1 MKQVP
6 ALGTA
11 KRTYTITALQRGL
24 RLLTLFANAERG
36 LTASEVGKRSGLPVS
51 TVHRFLANLE
61 SSGFLNCSEDGVY
74 HLGVVCFGLGHSA
87 LAQLDIR
94 RLSLPYLRE
103 LNQTTRE
110 TIHLTVRYGVSAVYV
125 EKLDSQEP
133 VRIYSRIGASVPLY
147 SSAVGKVMLAYM
159 APQERDRLLSQ
170 IEIKRFTPNTIGSI
184 QELLAT
190 LQKVRRQGF
199 AYDLEE
205 NEPHIRCIAAPI
217 WDHAGAVNSSL
228 SITGPAVRMSTT
240 RLRELS
246 PLVKEAGLN
255 ISRDLGYRLVQPP
268 ISPAARIVASS
279 GDRENS
285 VRRSAA
291 AR

>member
-1 MKQVP
+1 M
-6 ALGTA
+6 ARG

-24 RLLTLFANAERG
+24 QLLTLFLGSERG

-61 SSGFLNCSEDGVY
+61 ASGFLNCSEEGIY
-74 HLGVVCFGLGHSA
+74 HLGVVCFGLGHAA

-94 RLSLPYLRE
+94 RLSAPYLRE
-103 LNQTTRE
+103 LNQVTRE
-110 TIHLTVRYGVSAVYV
+110 TIHLTVRHGTTAVYV
-125 EKLDSQEP
+125 DKLDSPEP

-159 APQERDRLLSQ
+159 QPHERDSLLAQ
-170 IEIKRFTPNTIGSI
+170 VQFKRFTPNTIGSM
-184 QELLAT
+184 QELLT
-190 LQKVRRQGF
+190 YLQKVRRQGF

-205 NEPHIRCIAAPI
+205 NELHIRCIAAPI
-217 WDHAGAVNSSL
+217 WDHTGAVNAAL
-228 SITGPAVRMSTT
+228 SITGPTVRMSNS

-246 PLVKEAGLN
+246 PLVREAGLH
-255 ISRDLGYRLVQPP
+255 ISSELGCHPVP
-268 ISPAARIVASS
+268 PAAKPLSS
-279 GDRENS
+279 GVQEPLLRHT
-285 VRRSAA
+285 AG

>member
-268 ISPAARIVASS
+268 TSSAARIVVSS
-279 GDRENS
+279 GNRENS

>member
-1 MKQVP
+1 M
-6 ALGTA
+6 ATG

-24 RLLTLFANAERG
+24 RLLTLFASSERG
-36 LTASEVGKRSGLPVS
+36 LTATQVGKLSGLPVS

-61 SSGFLNCSEDGVY
+61 SSGFLNCSEDGIY
-74 HLGVVCFGLGHSA
+74 HLGTVCFGLGHSA

-103 LNQTTRE
+103 LNEATRE
-110 TIHLTVRYGVSAVYV
+110 TIHLTVRHGATAVYV
-125 EKLDSQEP
+125 DKLDSKEP

-159 APQERDRLLSQ
+159 DPEERDRLLNQ
-170 IEIKRFTPNTIGSI
+170 VELRRFTPNTIGSL
-184 QELLAT
+184 QELLAV
-190 LQKVRRQGF
+190 LQKVQRQGF

-217 WDHAGAVNSSL
+217 WDHARTVNASL

-240 RLRELS
+240 RLRELA
-246 PLVKEAGLN
+246 PLVREAGMN
-255 ISRDLGYRLVQPP
+255 ISRDLGYQADPEFGRDDY
-268 ISPAARIVASS
+268 PARVHNL
-279 GDRENS
+279 RES
-285 VRRSAA
+285 LARRSAG

>member
-1 MKQVP
+1 V
-6 ALGTA
+6 AGRG

-24 RLLTLFANAERG
+24 RLLTLFASAERG
-36 LTASEVGKRSGLPVS
+36 LTASEVGKQSGLPVS

-61 SSGFLNCSEDGVY
+61 STGFLNCSEDGIY

-103 LNQTTRE
+103 LNQKTRE
-110 TIHLTVRYGVSAVYV
+110 TIHLTVRYGPAAVYV
-125 EKLDSQEP
+125 DKLDSQEP

-159 APQERDRLLSQ
+159 PQVERDKLLGQ
-170 IEIKRFTPNTIGSI
+170 IELRRFTPNTIGSI
-184 QELLAT
+184 QELLAY
-190 LQKVRRQGF
+190 LQKVRRQGY

-228 SITGPAVRMSTT
+228 SITGPVVRMSTT

-246 PLVKEAGLN
+246 PLVKEAGIK
-255 ISRDLGYRLVQPP
+255 ISRDLGYRPPQFANGDGHFVVSQPNRQP
-268 ISPAARIVASS
+268 GARRAAI
-279 GDRENS
+279 DR
-285 VRRSAA
+285 
-291 AR
+291 